1 MEEKSKNSVDLESTK
16 RDLTE
21 EMKNTP
27 LDVVGFLDERTV
39 RCLNLMNVHTLGKLL
54 EMNTTVLFNQ
64 LKFQKFP
71 KSKFWEIR
79 NNLMEIGLFFDDD
92 RLKFKE
98 LGISDDIAL
107 TEIDSLNISNRLK
120 NSLIR
125 YGRIKY
131 LGDLLTRD
139 YEEITRINTLGSDSL
154 CELRKYVHTLGY
166 KLNNETPSLNEIKE
180 EYEKNGIPMLQQELG
195 LTDNT
200 SALLYKNGIY
210 TIKDLVNF
218 GEKVFDIVGMGPIR
232 RRNLEKAMLSANID
246 FVEKDD
252 VVTSEK
258 EVAIMPTAKIV
269 EQLKNEISEIK
280 SRISHKEKLLS
291 EYNRLIEERQSL
303 ITTEKK
309 LDEEIASKMEMLQA
323 PEQKEERINYG
334 RR

>member
-1 MEEKSKNSVDLESTK
+1 MEEKSKNSVDLESPK
-16 RDLTE
+16 RVLTE

-39 RCLNLMNVHTLGKLL
+39 RFLNSRNVHTLGKLL
-54 EMNTTVLFNQ
+54 EMNTTILFNE
-64 LKFQKFP
+64 LKSQTFST
-71 KSKFWEIR
+71 SKFWEIR
-79 NNLMEIGLFFDDD
+79 NNLMKIGLFFDDD

-98 LGISDDIAL
+98 LGISDDVAL
-107 TEIDSLNISNRLK
+107 TEIASFNISNRLK

-125 YGRIKY
+125 YGTIKY

-139 YEEITRINTLGSDSL
+139 YEDIIRLNNLGSDSL

-166 KLNNETPSLNEIKE
+166 KLNNEKPSLNEIKE
-180 EYEKNGIPMLQQELG
+180 EYEKNGIPMIHQELD

-232 RRNLEKAMLSANID
+232 RRKIEKAMLSANID
-246 FVEKDD
+246 FEKDD

-258 EVAIMPTAKIV
+258 EAAIMPTAKIV
-269 EQLKNEISEIK
+269 EQLKNENSEIK

>member
-1 MEEKSKNSVDLESTK
+1 
-16 RDLTE
+16 
-21 EMKNTP
+21 
-27 LDVVGFLDERTV
+27 
-39 RCLNLMNVHTLGKLL
+39 
-54 EMNTTVLFNQ
+54 
-64 LKFQKFP
+64 
-71 KSKFWEIR
+71 
-79 NNLMEIGLFFDDD
+79 
-92 RLKFKE
+92 
-98 LGISDDIAL
+98 
-107 TEIDSLNISNRLK
+107 
-120 NSLIR
+120 
-125 YGRIKY
+125 
-131 LGDLLTRD
+131 
-139 YEEITRINTLGSDSL
+139 
-154 CELRKYVHTLGY
+154 
-166 KLNNETPSLNEIKE
+166 
-180 EYEKNGIPMLQQELG
+180 MLQQELG

-323 PEQKEERINYG
+323 PEQKEERRNYG